1 MLTLSLWQT
10 EHFKSPFF
18 NQPAANDSLIGST
31 FDSPDIKIITIAG
44 GHLVCLLEY
53 YQRSLAFVV
62 YRS

>member
-10 EHFKSPFF
+10 DPFKSLF